1 MDSKNRFEQRCCL
14 CQFLLI
20 IGLSSAMITYFWNV
34 KSNGGERIERIH
46 EDNFSEA
53 LRVTGTI
60 LLVVSSLTLVLGFG
74 QLLVKHF
81 FWNSKYPDDIEE
93 QASLASEDEWILSN
107 RSESILSFTV
117 ASELESNENLNCDW
131 MKEYDLR
138 EDPPPKYED
147 IMKISTAV
155 VVSNFP
161 SSRIVNI

>member
-20 IGLSSAMITYFWNV
+20 IGLSAAMITYFWNV

-93 QASLASEDEWILSN
+93 GTSLASEDEWILSN

-161 SSRIVNI
+161 PSRIINI